1 MVRGEP
7 CSERRRESRL
17 LLSLPLSRVS
27 EVVCAH
33 YEINRA
39 ELRRPGSRRPAR
51 AALALLAR
59 RWTVAT
65 IAELATTL
73 GLSRAESSPNLTR
86 RFGAWLAIDAKI
98 RKQLRDLEKEL
109 DGSGHPK

>member
-59 RWTVAT
+59 RRTVAT
-65 IAELATTL
+65 NAELAIML

-86 RFGAWLAIDAKI
+86 RFGAWLAIDARI
-98 RKQLRDLEKEL
+98 RKPLKDLEKEL
-109 DGSGHPK
+109 DGPVHSK